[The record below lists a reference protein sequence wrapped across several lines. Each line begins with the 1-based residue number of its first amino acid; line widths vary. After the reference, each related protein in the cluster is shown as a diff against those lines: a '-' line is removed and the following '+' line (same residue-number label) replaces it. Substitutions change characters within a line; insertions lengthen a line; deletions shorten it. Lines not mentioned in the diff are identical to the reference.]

1 MPNRSC
7 NAAFVRK
14 PGLIVALKLLMA
26 LYLQRLPVAATINAP
41 AGFAS
46 FTRLQK
52 NADMRTSLDLPD
64 PLFRHL
70 KARAALAHSSG
81 LRLVTFD
88 RDLERFGPAR
98 WRVLPLV

>member
-1 MPNRSC
+1 
-7 NAAFVRK
+7 
-14 PGLIVALKLLMA
+14 
-26 LYLQRLPVAATINAP
+26 
-41 AGFAS
+41 
-46 FTRLQK
+46 
-52 NADMRTSLDLPD
+52 MRTSLDLPD